1 MTRTAFDQ
9 QLESIQ
15 EEMLA
20 LAMQV
25 ERAVEL
31 SVTALTEQDIA
42 LARRVIEDDV
52 KVNEKRYEIEEKC
65 LELIAR
71 QQPLAIDLRTI
82 ASVLHIAVDLERMG
96 DHAEGIARVALMMKD
111 KTPLMPY
118 TGIQRMAEIAQ
129 GMMLSSLEAFK
140 DRDTSRAR
148 SICDEDDQVDA
159 LYDEIYRELLVL
171 MTEDSAK
178 IEQATHLTWVAHNLE
193 RIADRVTNI
202 CERTVYLVE
211 GKIHELNV
219 SKY

>member
-31 SVTALTEQDIA
+31 SVTALTDRDLA
-42 LARRVIEDDV
+42 LARQVIEDDV
-52 KVNEKRYEIEEKC
+52 KINEKRYEIEEKC

-96 DHAEGIARVALMMKD
+96 DHAEGIARVAVMMKD
-111 KTPLMPY
+111 KAPLMSY
-118 TGIQRMAEIAQ
+118 AGIQRMAEIAQ
-129 GMMLSSLEAFK
+129 RMMLSSLEAFK
-140 DRDTSRAR
+140 DRDTARAR

-171 MTEDSAK
+171 MTEDPAK